1 MMFRII
7 ACVLTL
13 GLNAVYA
20 DTVHIAVAANFT
32 QPIKT
37 LKTRFEDTTRHQ
49 LIISLGSTGQLYAQI
64 KNGAPYEVFL
74 AADTKRPQL
83 LVEEGEAV
91 AESLVTYAIG
101 QLILWSPKPD
111 FVNDTV
117 LKTGDFQH
125 LAIANPKTA
134 PYGAAAVQVL
144 EKLGLWASLQP
155 KIVQG
160 ENITQTY
167 QFVVTQNAE
176 LGFVALSQYQ
186 GGKQVGGSHWLIPQ
200 AYYDPIE
207 QGAVL
212 LTQGTNNPA
221 AQAFMTFLTRDEARD
236 IIQSFGYTVV
246 KH

>member
-7 ACVLTL
+7 VWIFTL

-32 QPIKT
+32 QPVKT
-37 LKTRFEDTTRHQ
+37 LKTRFEQATHHQ

-91 AESLVTYAIG
+91 AESLVTYAVG
-101 QLILWSPKPD
+101 KLILWSSKPD
-111 FVNDTV
+111 FVDNTV
-117 LKTGDFQH
+117 LKTGDFQY
-125 LAIANPKTA
+125 LALTNPKTA

-144 EKLGLWASLQP
+144 EKLGLWTSLQA

-186 GGKQVGGSHWLIPQ
+186 GGKHIG
-200 AYYDPIE
+200 
-207 QGAVL
+207 
-212 LTQGTNNPA
+212 
-221 AQAFMTFLTRDEARD
+221 
-236 IIQSFGYTVV
+236 
-246 KH
+246 